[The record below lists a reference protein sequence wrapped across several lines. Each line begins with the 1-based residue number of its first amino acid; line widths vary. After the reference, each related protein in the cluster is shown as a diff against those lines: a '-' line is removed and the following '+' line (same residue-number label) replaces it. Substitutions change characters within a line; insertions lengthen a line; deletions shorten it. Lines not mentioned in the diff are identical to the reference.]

1 MIRKSLFVPAIALV
15 IAVSSSAGAAEPNES
30 AERAAIK
37 TFVRSFLLAF
47 ENLDMQQ
54 FVACFADNAT
64 VFFPMPE
71 PPERVE
77 GKQAI
82 KQRFEK
88 VFASIRSTAK
98 SGPPFHHLASED
110 LTIQMMPGQTAV
122 VSFHLRNSERI
133 ARRTLVLI
141 NTNGQW
147 RILHLHASNAPI
159 DPKSDR

>member
-15 IAVSSSAGAAEPNES
+15 IAVSSSAGAAGPNES

-82 KQRFEK
+82 K
-88 VFASIRSTAK
+88 
-98 SGPPFHHLASED
+98 
-110 LTIQMMPGQTAV
+110 
-122 VSFHLRNSERI
+122 
-133 ARRTLVLI
+133 
-141 NTNGQW
+141 
-147 RILHLHASNAPI
+147 
-159 DPKSDR
+159 